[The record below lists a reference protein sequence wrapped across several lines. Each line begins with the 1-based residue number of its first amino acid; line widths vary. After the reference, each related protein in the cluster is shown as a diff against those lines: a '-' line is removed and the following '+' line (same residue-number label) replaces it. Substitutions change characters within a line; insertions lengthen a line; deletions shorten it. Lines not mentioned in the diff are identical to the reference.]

1 MREIVRRLCG
11 VAWSAVMTDAVS
23 AASAPALVPMLPNH
37 RFDEAALTGYLAG
50 RVPGAESGCVIRRF
64 QGGQSNPT
72 FHLQT
77 SAGGYVLRKKPGGM
91 LLPSAHAVDRE
102 FRVLSAL
109 TGTDVPV
116 PRLWLFCDDPGVIG
130 TPFYIMDYLPGRIYS
145 DRRMPDVDPAHRRA
159 AFLDMARVLG
169 RLHRLKPDAVG
180 LGDFGRAGNYVGRQI
195 DRWTKQYGAA
205 NLEPEPAMDNL
216 TEWLSD
222 RAPKLADETTI
233 VHGDYRLGN
242 LIFHPIEPE
251 VRAVLDWELSTLGHP
266 LADLAYCCLAW
277 RTRPEEEGLLGVD
290 VPGLPSEAEFVT
302 AYSATA
308 GRPMPADLDVFVV
321 FSLFRWAAIVAGIYR
336 RALDGNASDA
346 NAVNVA
352 GGKFRRLARRGWEIA
367 QGC

>member
-1 MREIVRRLCG
+1 MPI
-11 VAWSAVMTDAVS
+11 
-23 AASAPALVPMLPNH
+23 AAAPALVPVLPNH
-37 RFDEAALTGYLAG
+37 RFDEAALASYLAG
-50 RVPGAESGCVIRRF
+50 RVPGAENGCVIHQF

-72 FHLQT
+72 FHLET
-77 SAGGYVLRKKPGGM
+77 PAGAYVLRKKPGGT

-116 PRLWLFCDDPGVIG
+116 PRLRLFCDDPGVIG
-130 TPFYIMDYLPGRIYS
+130 TPFYVMDYLPGRIYA

-169 RLHRLKPDAVG
+169 RLHSLQPDTVG
-180 LGDFGRAGNYVGRQI
+180 LADFGRSGNYVVRQI
-195 DRWTKQYGAA
+195 DRWTKQYRAA
-205 NLEPEPAMDNL
+205 NLEPEPSMDSL
-216 TEWLSD
+216 IAWLSD
-222 RAPKLADETTI
+222 HAAKLADETTI

-242 LIFHPIEPE
+242 LIFHPTEPR

-266 LADLAYCCLAW
+266 LADLAYCCLPW
-277 RTRPEEEGLLGVD
+277 RTRPEEEGLLGVE
-290 VPGLPSEAEFVT
+290 VPGLPSEAEFVA
-302 AYSATA
+302 AYSAAA
-308 GRPMPADLDVFVV
+308 GRPVPAEFDIFVV

-367 QGC
+367 DGR

>member
-1 MREIVRRLCG
+1 
-11 VAWSAVMTDAVS
+11 
-23 AASAPALVPMLPNH
+23 VPVLPNH
-37 RFDEAALTGYLAG
+37 RFDEAALAHYLAG
-50 RVPGAESGCVIRRF
+50 QVPGAESGCVIRQF

-77 SAGGYVLRKKPGGM
+77 PAGAYVLRKKPGGT

-116 PRLWLFCDDPGVIG
+116 PRLWLFCDDPSVIG
-130 TPFYIMDYLPGRIYS
+130 TPFYVMDYLPGRIYI
-145 DRRMPDVDPAHRRA
+145 DRRMPDVDPPHRRA
-159 AFLDMARVLG
+159 AFLDMAHVLG
-169 RLHRLKPDAVG
+169 RLHIIEPDAVG
-180 LGDFGRAGNYVGRQI
+180 LADFGRSGNYVGRQI
-195 DRWTKQYGAA
+195 DRWTKQYRAA
-205 NLEPEPAMDNL
+205 KLESEPAMDSL
-216 TEWLSD
+216 ITWLSA
-222 RAPKLADETTI
+222 RAPKLKDETTI

-242 LIFHPIEPE
+242 LIFHPTEPR

-290 VPGLPSEAEFVT
+290 VPGLPSETEFVA
-302 AYSATA
+302 AYSLAA
-308 GRPMPADLDVFVV
+308 ARPVPAELDIFIV

-367 QGC
+367 EGC